1 MLYLLIIT
9 IKKANMLIVISPSKT
24 QDFSKSFESKTHTI
38 PVFLKE
44 SQELITILKTY
55 KLTDLLHL
63 LKVNKSL
70 AELNYK
76 RIKNWDILHPE
87 KKSKTAVL
95 AFKGGAFK
103 NLKAHT
109 FTTSDFEFS
118 SLHIRILS
126 GLYGLLRPLDYIMP
140 HRLEMGTNISNFY
153 GKNLYKFWNE
163 KITFE
168 LNRIAKENNFKTL
181 INLASG
187 EYFKAINT
195 KSIDIKVV
203 NITFMQQQN
212 GAYKVLGVFSKKARG
227 KMVNFIV
234 KNRIIEL
241 SELKLF
247 NNDGYVF
254 NPKLSSEQEMVYTR

>member
-1 MLYLLIIT
+1 
-9 IKKANMLIVISPSKT
+9 MLIVISPSKT

-44 SQELITILKTY
+44 SQELITLLKTY
-55 KLTDLLHL
+55 NLIDLLTL
-63 LKVNKSL
+63 LKVSKLL
-70 AELNYK
+70 AELNHK

-87 KKSKTAVL
+87 KKSKTAIL
-95 AFKGGAFK
+95 AFKGDAFE

-109 FTTSDFEFS
+109 FTSSDFEFS
-118 SLHIRILS
+118 SRHIRILS

-140 HRLEMGTNISNFY
+140 HRLEMGTNISNCC

-181 INLASG
+181 LNLASN
-187 EYFKAINT
+187 EYFKVVDSKMLDIN
-195 KSIDIKVV
+195 VV
-203 NITFMQQQN
+203 NVMFMQKQN
-212 GAYKVLGVFSKKARG
+212 NEYKTLGIFAKKARG

-234 KNRIIEL
+234 KNRIVKL

-247 NNDGYVF
+247 NNEGYVF
-254 NPKLSSEQEMVYTR
+254 NPKLSSELEMVYTR